1 METQKKAE
9 TTDKKEKA
17 YSQKELF
24 TYCGLTGLVT
34 GLLGYFIGEKRGE
47 KKSNEKFEYAVNKW
61 KEKAEKRKKEDQE
74 EEFVM

>member
-1 METQKKAE
+1 METQKKTEGA
-9 TTDKKEKA
+9 KQEKS

-24 TYCGLTGLVT
+24 TYCGITGLVT
-34 GLLGYFIGEKRGE
+34 GILGYFIGENRGE